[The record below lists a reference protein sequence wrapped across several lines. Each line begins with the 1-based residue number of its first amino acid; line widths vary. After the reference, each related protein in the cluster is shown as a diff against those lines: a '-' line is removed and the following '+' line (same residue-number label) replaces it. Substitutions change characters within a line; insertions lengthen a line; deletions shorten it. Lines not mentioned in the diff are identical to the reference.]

1 MTFKVVV
8 TANVLFLQLCETSS
22 NFTNDTITN
31 TSPPHP
37 TENNEL
43 LKLIPLFALAVVCGI
58 YGLGKGVHTLY
69 IKASNYWKSDTSKK
83 EENSTSSQKNSTTE
97 SYIFYP

>member
-8 TANVLFLQLCETSS
+8 TASVLFLQLCETSS
-22 NFTNDTITN
+22 NFTNETN
-31 TSPPHP
+31 TFPPHP

-43 LKLIPLFALAVVCGI
+43 LKFIPLFALAAVCGI
-58 YGLGKGVHTLY
+58 YGLGKGGHKLY

-83 EENSTSSQKNSTTE
+83 EENSTTLKKNTTTE
-97 SYIFYP
+97 SVIFYP